1 MAFSEI
7 VGSVSH
13 HLREEMLSSRVVHAY
28 LLTGP
33 AGTGKRTLA
42 DICARALCCQSQ
54 GERPCDVCPS
64 CKQFLSGNHPDF
76 IRLKPEKSI
85 GVDDV
90 RQVIE
95 RLAVK
100 PYEADRHIV
109 VIEQA
114 DKMTTQAQNALLKTL
129 ETPPGNDVFFLIAT
143 QMTAMLPTIVSRCR
157 VVRFPYLE
165 THEAEAALKAHGV
178 PEERARLL
186 ARLSQGSVGRA
197 LELNASEGWWQL
209 RDKVLSSLAVLHE
222 KQDVAIAALPLTEK
236 REQAGDILDILE
248 LCARDLMV
256 IQDAGGSVIQTDIED
271 KLQHLPF
278 TGSQALL
285 GVMEARKMLSS
296 NVAWQA
302 ALEMLFFKMAGG

>member
-42 DICARALCCQSQ
+42 DICARALFCRSQ
-54 GERPCDVCPS
+54 GERPCDACPA
-64 CKQFLSGNHPDF
+64 CRQLLSGNHPDF
-76 IRLKPEKSI
+76 IRLKPDKSI

-90 RQVIE
+90 RDLIG
-95 RLAVK
+95 RLSVK
-100 PYEADRHIV
+100 PYEADRHV
-109 VIEQA
+109 AVIEQA
-114 DKMTTQAQNALLKTL
+114 DKMTPQAQNALLKTL
-129 ETPPGNDVFFLIAT
+129 ETPPGPDVLFLIAT
-143 QMTAMLPTIVSRCR
+143 QLTAMLPTIVSRCR
-157 VVRFPYLE
+157 VVRFRYLE
-165 THEAEAALKAHGV
+165 TDEAEAALRAHGL
-178 PEERARLL
+178 PAERARLL

-197 LELNASEGWWQL
+197 LEMNGSEDWWQL
-209 RDKVLSSLAVLHE
+209 RDKVLAALAALHDR
-222 KQDVAIAALPLTEK
+222 QDVAVAALPLAEK

-256 IQDAGGSVIQTDIED
+256 IQDAGEGVIQTDVED
-271 KLQHLPF
+271 RLAQLRF
-278 TGSQALL
+278 TGSEALR
-285 GVMEARKMLSS
+285 GVMEARRMLAS
-296 NVAWQA
+296 NVAWQS

>member
-1 MAFSEI
+1 
-7 VGSVSH
+7 
-13 HLREEMLSSRVVHAY
+13 MLSSRVVHAY

-42 DICARALCCQSQ
+42 AICARALCCQSQ

-64 CKQFLSGNHPDF
+64 CRQFLSGNHPDF
-76 IRLKPEKSI
+76 IQVKPEKSI

-90 RQVIE
+90 RAVIE

-100 PYEADRHIV
+100 PYEADRHVV

-114 DKMTTQAQNALLKTL
+114 DKMTAQAQNALLKTL
-129 ETPPGNDVFFLIAT
+129 ETPPGGDVFFLITT
-143 QMTAMLPTIVSRCR
+143 QMTALLPTIVSRCR

-165 THEAEAALKAHGV
+165 IHEAEAALRARGLS
-178 PEERARLL
+178 EERARLL
-186 ARLSQGSVGRA
+186 ARLSQGSVGQA
-197 LELNASEGWWQL
+197 LAMDASEGWWQL
-209 RDKVLSSLAVLHE
+209 REKVLASLAALRE
-222 KQDVAIAALPLTEK
+222 KQDVATAALPLAEK

-256 IQDAGGSVIQTDIED
+256 IQDAGGGVIQTDIED
-271 KLQHLPF
+271 KLERLPF
-278 TGSQALL
+278 TGSRTLL
-285 GVMEARKMLSS
+285 GVMEARRMLAS

-302 ALEMLFFKMAGG
+302 VLEMLFFKMAGG

>member
-42 DICARALCCQSQ
+42 DICARALFCQSS
-54 GERPCDVCPS
+54 GERPCDVCPA
-64 CKQFLSGNHPDF
+64 CRQLLSGNHPDF
-76 IRLKPEKSI
+76 IRLRPEKSI

-90 RQVIE
+90 RGVIE

-100 PYEADRHIV
+100 PYEAGRHVV

-114 DKMTTQAQNALLKTL
+114 DKMTAQAQNALLKTL
-129 ETPPGNDVFFLIAT
+129 ETPPGPDVFFLIAT
-143 QMTAMLPTIVSRCR
+143 QMTALLPTIVSRCR

-165 THEAEAALKAHGV
+165 TEEEEAELRAHGLDAG
-178 PEERARLL
+178 RAALL

-197 LELNASEGWWQL
+197 LEMNASEGWWQL
-209 RDKVLSSLAVLHE
+209 RDKVLASLTALHDS
-222 KQDVAIAALPLTEK
+222 QDVAIAALPLTEK
-236 REQAGDILDILE
+236 REQANDILDILE
-248 LCARDLMV
+248 LCARDLMAL
-256 IQDAGGSVIQTDIED
+256 QDAGGGVIQTDIED
-271 KLQHLPF
+271 KLSQLRF
-278 TGSQALL
+278 TGSRALQ
-285 GVMEARKMLSS
+285 GVLEARRMLAS

-302 ALEMLFFKMAGG
+302 ALEMLLFKMAGG

>member
-42 DICARALCCQSQ
+42 DICARALFCRSA
-54 GERPCDVCPS
+54 GERPCDVCPA
-64 CKQFLSGNHPDF
+64 CKQLLSGNHPDF

-90 RQVIE
+90 RDLIE
-95 RLAVK
+95 RLSVK
-100 PYEADRHIV
+100 PYEAERHVV

-114 DKMTTQAQNALLKTL
+114 DKMTPQAQNALLKTL
-129 ETPPGNDVFFLIAT
+129 ETPPGPDVFFLIST
-143 QMTAMLPTIVSRCR
+143 QLTAMLPTIVSRCR
-157 VVRFPYLE
+157 VVRFHYLE
-165 THEAEAALKAHGV
+165 TEEAEAALKAHGLTA
-178 PEERARLL
+178 ERAKLL
-186 ARLSQGSVGRA
+186 ARLSQGSVGQA
-197 LELNASEGWWQL
+197 LAMNESEAWWAL
-209 RDKVLSSLAVLHE
+209 REKVLSSLMALHE
-222 KQDVAIAALPLTEK
+222 KQDVAAAALPLTEK

-256 IQDAGGSVIQTDIED
+256 IQDADGDVVQTDIED
-271 KLQHLPF
+271 QLHQLRF
-278 TGSQALL
+278 TGSEALR
-285 GVMEARKMLSS
+285 GVMEARRMLAS
-296 NVAWQA
+296 NVAWQS

>member
-13 HLREEMLSSRVVHAY
+13 RLREEILSSRVVHAY

-42 DICARALCCQSQ
+42 DICARALCCESQ

-64 CKQFLSGNHPDF
+64 CRQFLSGNHPDF
-76 IRLKPEKSI
+76 IRLRPEKSI
-85 GVDDV
+85 GVEAV
-90 RQVIE
+90 REVID
-95 RLAVK
+95 RLSVK

-114 DKMTTQAQNALLKTL
+114 DKMTAQAQNALLKTL
-129 ETPPGNDVFFLIAT
+129 ETPPGSDVFFLIAT
-143 QMTAMLPTIVSRCR
+143 QLTAMLPTIISRCR
-157 VVRFPYLE
+157 VVRFHYLE
-165 THEAEAALKAHGV
+165 THEAEAALEARGI
-178 PEERARLL
+178 PGERARLL

-197 LELNASEGWWQL
+197 LEMNASEDWWQL
-209 RDKVLSSLAVLHE
+209 REKVLNAMTALHE
-222 KQDVAIAALPLTEK
+222 KQDVAIAALPLAEK

-256 IQDAGGSVIQTDIED
+256 IQDSDGAVIQTDIEE
-271 KLQHLPF
+271 KLRQQRF
-278 TGSQALL
+278 TGSRMLSDI
-285 GVMEARKMLSS
+285 MEARRMLSS
-296 NVAWQA
+296 NVAWQSV
-302 ALEMLFFKMAGG
+302 LEMLFFKMAGG